1 MTTAEDYRKMSCG
14 IAAASRILITAGALV
29 PVQQALAA
37 DDESASAAADVPE
50 RPNIVF
56 ILADDMGYGDL
67 ACYGNRYIQTPNIDR
82 LARTGTSFTQAYAGS
97 GISSPSRCSL
107 MTGRNSG
114 NTRIRDNQCYA
125 GGRTGLKINPKGDTT
140 IVRRANLLPE
150 DTTLATVISA
160 GGYRTCL
167 VNKWHLDGYDPMAAP
182 NHRGFHEF
190 YGWTISTVHSNAPYY
205 YPYYRLHGDSLVN
218 ITENENDAHVRH
230 NTELSTDDAIAFIH
244 RNREQPFFLFLGYDA
259 PHEPYIIDD
268 TSWYDEQG
276 IVGDDSKRSVFSDWS
291 ANTKRYAA
299 LVTHMDY
306 NIGRLLAAL
315 DALGLREK
323 TIVIFASDNG
333 AAVMAPLEELNS
345 GAGLKGHKGQLYEG
359 GIRVPLI
366 VNQPGHVP
374 ARQIDNL
381 VYFPDFMPTLASLTG
396 STQHL
401 PQKTDGLDISPLFF
415 GKDIDTDSRPLYWEF
430 PGKQRALRWNGWKA
444 VSVGRNKPL
453 ELYRIKDDPCEQNN
467 LAKDNPALL
476 QQMDSL
482 MHRLRTPSP
491 NYPIPADS
499 LSAK

>member
-1 MTTAEDYRKMSCG
+1 MTLTRFVCCDFVATK
-14 IAAASRILITAGALV
+14 RILLATGAILPVHQATAAN
-29 PVQQALAA
+29 
-37 DDESASAAADVPE
+37 DENTSAAVATPE

-67 ACYGNRYIQTPNIDR
+67 ACYGNKYIQTPNIDR

-97 GISSPSRCSL
+97 GISSPSRCAL

-125 GGRTGLKINPKGDTT
+125 GGLTGLKINPKGDTT

-150 DTTLATVISA
+150 DTTLATVLSA
-160 GGYRTCL
+160 AGYRTCL
-167 VNKWHLDGYDPMAAP
+167 VNKWHLDGYDPQAAP

-205 YPYYRLHGDSLVN
+205 YPYYRLHGDSLIN

-230 NTELSTDDAIAFIH
+230 NTEISTDDAIAFIH
-244 RNREQPFFLFLGYDA
+244 RNKERPFFLFLGYDA
-259 PHEPYIIDD
+259 PHEPYNIDD

-276 IVGDDSKRSVFSDWS
+276 DWS

-306 NIGRLLAAL
+306 NIGRLLATL

-323 TIVIFASDNG
+323 TLVIFASDNG
-333 AAVMAPLEELNS
+333 AAVMAPLAELNC
-345 GAGLKGHKGQLYEG
+345 GAGLKGRKGQLYEG

-366 VNQPGHVP
+366 VNQPGRVP

-381 VYFPDFMPTLASLTG
+381 VYFPDFMPTLAAIAKFSILN
-396 STQHL
+396 SQFSI
-401 PQKTDGLDISPLFF
+401 PKTDGMDISPLFY
-415 GKDIDTDSRPLYWEF
+415 GHDIDTDSRPLYWEF
-430 PGKQRALRWNGWKA
+430 PGKQRALRHNGWKA
-444 VSVGRNKPL
+444 VSVGKNKPL
-453 ELYRIKDDPCEQNN
+453 ELYRIKEDPLEQHN
-467 LAKDNPALL
+467 LAKDYPALL

-482 MHRLRTPSP
+482 MHQLRTPSP
-491 NYPIPADS
+491 NYPCE
-499 LSAK
+499 